1 MAVMEVGDVDVRV
14 DHTVVTV
21 WVAVAGPGRHR
32 RWRLVRTVLVTVLV
46 VVPVVVPVV
55 VAVVVRVDSDD
66 MHMRVPVS
74 RA

>member
-14 DHTVVTV
+14 EHTVVTV
-21 WVAVAGPGRHR
+21 WVAVAGSGRHR
-32 RWRLVRTVLVTVLV
+32 RSRLVRTVLV

-66 MHMRVPVS
+66 MHVCVPVS